1 MHSYAKYKHAYIHSF
16 TRIHSYKHLLSF
28 QLDIDMCNETHN
40 CSQICT
46 KTNGSFIC
54 ECNSGYLLDIDGVTC
69 NGMHIWYLHTNIHI
83 HT

>member
-1 MHSYAKYKHAYIHSF
+1 MCMHAFIRKIQTYIHYIDTHTF
-16 TRIHSYKHLLSF
+16 IQTLTFLS
-28 QLDIDMCNETHN
+28 DVCNETHN

-69 NGMHIWYLHTNIHI
+69 NGMHI
-83 HT
+83 